1 MTGRKLDE
9 FSYCIFIYLSLSS
22 FMKMIFGI
30 VGVPLLQ
37 LINWS
42 KISEQKG
49 RVIKLK
55 VYVLGI
61 GKANKLTKAV

>member
-1 MTGRKLDE
+1 
-9 FSYCIFIYLSLSS
+9 
-22 FMKMIFGI
+22 MKMIFGI

-49 RVIKLK
+49 RVIKLR